1 MARDYLEK
9 KLGLYIHIPFCM
21 RKCLYC
27 DFYSIPA
34 ANEQLKSL
42 YLEALM
48 LHFEEHSLQLAPYV
62 IDSIYFGGGT
72 PSLLTSQQISMLLR
86 KIKKNF
92 FVSPKCEI
100 TLETN
105 PGTVDKAKISE
116 FRKSG
121 VNRLSIG
128 CQSFYDSDLQTC
140 GRIHNSADNIK
151 AVDDAVNAGFKNIN
165 VDIMYGLP
173 GQSLQNVLGS
183 IERAVK
189 LGATHISLYGLKV
202 EEGTPFYAMQTQKKL
217 ELPDEDTESD
227 MYFVSCNL
235 LKNLGF
241 KHYEISNFAK
251 PGFESVHN
259 LKYWNCDE
267 YVGFGPSAH
276 SFFSGKRFYYKNST
290 SLYIKNFTENYDGQG
305 IVDKCIDVQFG
316 TQMAE
321 YVMLRMRL
329 GEGINCDEF
338 KRRFGRTFESVY
350 LTKMT
355 PFLRSGHIVKT
366 VDGYAFTEQGMY
378 VSNYIL
384 SRMIDFDIVIPGV

>member
-1 MARDYLEK
+1 MPKYNNVK

-21 RKCLYC
+21 KKCLYC

-34 ANEQLKSL
+34 ANEQLKNL

-72 PSLLTSQQISMLLR
+72 PSLLSVDQISMLLR
-86 KIKKNF
+86 KIRKNF
-92 FVSPKCEI
+92 FVSSKCEI

-105 PGTVDKAKISE
+105 PGTVDKAKLAA
-116 FRKSG
+116 FKRCG

-128 CQSFYDSDLQTC
+128 CQSFAENDLRVC
-140 GRIHNSADNIK
+140 GRVHSVTDNIQVMES
-151 AVDDAVNAGFKNIN
+151 AINSGFKNIN

-183 IERAVK
+183 IEKAVR

-202 EEGTPFYAMQTQKKL
+202 EEGTPFYAMQSQRKL
-217 ELPDEDTESD
+217 ILPDEDTESD

-235 LKNLGF
+235 LRQLGF

-267 YVGFGPSAH
+267 YIGFGPSAH

-329 GEGINCDEF
+329 GEGVNCEEF
-338 KRRFGRTFESVY
+338 RRRFGRSFESIY
-350 LTKMT
+350 LNKMN

-366 VDGYAFTEQGMY
+366 PDGYAFTEQGMY

>member
-1 MARDYLEK
+1 MPAKYREK
-9 KLGLYIHIPFCM
+9 RLGLYIHIPFCVK
-21 RKCLYC
+21 KCLYC
-27 DFYSIPA
+27 DFYSIPS

-48 LHFEEHSLQLAPYV
+48 LHFEEHSLQLAPYI

-72 PSLLTSQQISMLLR
+72 PSLLTAEQISMLLR
-86 KIKKNF
+86 KIKRNF
-92 FVSPKCEI
+92 YVSDKCEI

-105 PGTVDKAKISE
+105 PGTVDKTKLIAL
-116 FRKSG
+116 RRAG

-128 CQSFYDSDLQTC
+128 CQSFYDSDLSVC
-140 GRIHNSADNIK
+140 GRIHNSMDNIK
-151 AVDDAVNAGFKNIN
+151 AVDDAVKAGFSNIN
-165 VDIMYGLP
+165 IDIMYGLP
-173 GQSLQNVLGS
+173 GQNLQNVLSS

-217 ELPDEDTESD
+217 SLPDEDTESD

-251 PGFESVHN
+251 KGYESIHN

-267 YVGFGPSAH
+267 YIGFGPSAH
-276 SFFSGKRFYYKNST
+276 SFFSGKRFYYKNSA

-329 GEGINCDEF
+329 GEGINCEEF

-350 LTKMT
+350 LSKMT
-355 PFLRSGHIVKT
+355 PFLRTGHIIKT
-366 VDGYAFTEQGMY
+366 SDGYAFTERGMY

>member
-1 MARDYLEK
+1 MFKKQSEK
-9 KLGLYIHIPFCM
+9 RLGLYIHIPFCM
-21 RKCLYC
+21 KKCLYC

-48 LHFEEHSLQLAPYV
+48 LHFEEHSLQLAPYI
-62 IDSIYFGGGT
+62 IDSVYFGGGT
-72 PSLLTSQQISMLLR
+72 PSLLSAEQVAMLL
-86 KIKKNF
+86 KKLKKNF
-92 FVSPKCEI
+92 FISDKCEI
-100 TLETN
+100 TLEAN
-105 PGTVDKAKISE
+105 PGTVDKQKLIS

-121 VNRLSIG
+121 INRLSIG
-128 CQSFYDSDLQTC
+128 CQSFFDNDLSVC
-140 GRIHNSADNIK
+140 GRIHSSIDNVK
-151 AVDDAVNAGFKNIN
+151 AIDDAQKAGFKNIN

-173 GQSLQNVLGS
+173 GQNLQNVLAS

-189 LGATHISLYGLKV
+189 LGVTHISLYGLKV
-202 EEGTPFYAMQTQKKL
+202 EEGTPFYTMQNQKKIV
-217 ELPDEDTESD
+217 LPDEDTESD
-227 MYFVSCNL
+227 MYFVSCDI
-235 LKNLGF
+235 LKKLGF

-267 YVGFGPSAH
+267 YVGFGPSSH

-290 SLYIKNFTENYDGQG
+290 SLYIKNFTENYEGQG
-305 IVDKCIDVQFG
+305 IVDKCIDVPFG

-338 KRRFGRTFESVY
+338 RRRFGRTFESVY
-350 LTKMT
+350 LNKVT
-355 PFLRSGHIVKT
+355 PFLSSGHIVKT
-366 VDGYAFTEQGMY
+366 NDGYAFTEQGMY

>member
-1 MARDYLEK
+1 
-9 KLGLYIHIPFCM
+9 
-21 RKCLYC
+21 
-27 DFYSIPA
+27 
-34 ANEQLKSL
+34 
-42 YLEALM
+42 
-48 LHFEEHSLQLAPYV
+48 LQ
-62 IDSIYFGGGT
+62 I
-72 PSLLTSQQISMLLR
+72 
-86 KIKKNF
+86 
-92 FVSPKCEI
+92 
-100 TLETN
+100 
-105 PGTVDKAKISE
+105 
-116 FRKSG
+116 
-121 VNRLSIG
+121 
-128 CQSFYDSDLQTC
+128 C
-140 GRIHNSADNIK
+140 GRIHNSSDNVK
-151 AVDDAVNAGFKNIN
+151 AVDDAVKAGFKNIN

-173 GQSLQNVLGS
+173 GQSLHNVLGS

-202 EEGTPFYAMQTQKKL
+202 EEGTPFYSMQAQKKL

-276 SFFSGKRFYYKNST
+276 SFFAGKRFYYKNST

-384 SRMIDFDIVIPGV
+384 SRMIDFDIANFEFDTVVYYDELVNHLGSAARYQLLGSLFAKKKISGMDCEVPAIEGKMGNLTYYSFSSSQMILFSLQNCSKRIS